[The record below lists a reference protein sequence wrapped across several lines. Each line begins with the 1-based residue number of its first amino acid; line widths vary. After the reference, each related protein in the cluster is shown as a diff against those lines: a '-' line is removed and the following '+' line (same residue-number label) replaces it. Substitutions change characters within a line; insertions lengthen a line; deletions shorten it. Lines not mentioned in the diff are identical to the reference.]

1 MPFEHCSE
9 CKRCCNVDP
18 GYAPLEITLT
28 AKETKTYH
36 SICIERHCQYLG
48 KQGCTLGEAKP
59 FSCKMYPLVYRPATQ
74 EFLYDTECPVMP
86 KYIDQLKTAGS
97 QANQHLAFI
106 QKEIKA
112 LSQNDEDFL
121 ERNFGIDEQYF
132 ETKKLPLANIPTRP
146 TRSTTP
152 TKTSKPS
159 VVNAPLRP

>member
-48 KQGCTLGEAKP
+48 KQGCTLGQAKP
-59 FSCKMYPLVYRPATQ
+59 FSCKMYPLVYRPASQ

-152 TKTSKPS
+152 TKTSKRS
-159 VVNAPLRP
+159 VVNTPLRP

>member
-48 KQGCTLGEAKP
+48 KQGCTLGQAKP

-152 TKTSKPS
+152 TKTSKRS
-159 VVNAPLRP
+159 VVNTPLRP

>member
-48 KQGCTLGEAKP
+48 KQGCTLGQAKP
-59 FSCKMYPLVYRPATQ
+59 FSCKMYPLVYKPATQ

-86 KYIDQLKTAGS
+86 KYIAQLKTAGS
-97 QANQHLAFI
+97 QANEHLAFI
-106 QKEIKA
+106 QKEIKV
-112 LSQNDEDFL
+112 LSQKDEDFL

-132 ETKKLPLANIPTRP
+132 ETKKLPLANIPNISNNSTRP
-146 TRSTTP
+146 AMH
-152 TKTSKPS
+152 SKKAAVKNTLHP
-159 VVNAPLRP
+159 

>member
-152 TKTSKPS
+152 TKTSKRS
-159 VVNAPLRP
+159 VVNTPLRP

>member
-48 KQGCTLGEAKP
+48 KQGCTLGQAKP

-86 KYIDQLKTAGS
+86 KYIGQLKTAGS

-146 TRSTTP
+146 TRPTTP
-152 TKTSKPS
+152 TKTSKRS
-159 VVNAPLRP
+159 VVNTPLRP

>member
-86 KYIDQLKTAGS
+86 KYIGQLKTAGS

-152 TKTSKPS
+152 TKTSKRS
-159 VVNAPLRP
+159 VVNTPLRP

>member
-1 MPFEHCSE
+1 
-9 CKRCCNVDP
+9 
-18 GYAPLEITLT
+18 
-28 AKETKTYH
+28 
-36 SICIERHCQYLG
+36 
-48 KQGCTLGEAKP
+48 
-59 FSCKMYPLVYRPATQ
+59 MYPLVYRPATQ

-86 KYIDQLKTAGS
+86 KYIGQLKTAGS

-146 TRSTTP
+146 T
-152 TKTSKPS
+152 KTSKRS
-159 VVNAPLRP
+159 VVNTPLRS

>member
-48 KQGCTLGEAKP
+48 KQGCTLGQAKP

-132 ETKKLPLANIPTRP
+132 ETKKLPLANIPARP
-146 TRSTTP
+146 TRPTTP
-152 TKTSKPS
+152 TKTSKRS
-159 VVNAPLRP
+159 VVNTPLRP

>member
-48 KQGCTLGEAKP
+48 KQGCTLGQAKP

-86 KYIDQLKTAGS
+86 KYIGQLKTVGS

-152 TKTSKPS
+152 TKTSKRS
-159 VVNAPLRP
+159 VVNTPLRP

>member
-86 KYIDQLKTAGS
+86 KYIGQLKTVGS

-152 TKTSKPS
+152 TKTSKRS
-159 VVNAPLRP
+159 VVNTPLRP

>member
-86 KYIDQLKTAGS
+86 KYIGQLKTAGS

-146 TRSTTP
+146 TRPTTP
-152 TKTSKPS
+152 TKTSKRS
-159 VVNAPLRP
+159 VVNTPLRP

>member
-86 KYIDQLKTAGS
+86 KYIGQLKTAGS

-132 ETKKLPLANIPTRP
+132 ETKKLPLANISARP

-152 TKTSKPS
+152 TKTSKRS
-159 VVNAPLRP
+159 VVNTPLRS